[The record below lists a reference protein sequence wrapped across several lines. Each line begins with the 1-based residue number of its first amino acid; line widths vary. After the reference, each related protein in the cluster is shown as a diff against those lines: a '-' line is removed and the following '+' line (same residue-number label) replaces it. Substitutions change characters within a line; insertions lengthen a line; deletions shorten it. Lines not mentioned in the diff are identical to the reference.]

1 MGKAKDYIYRCIVFA
16 CDVASI
22 GAAYWLAYWLRFDFH
37 WYEPWQSIFWK
48 TLPLVAAVQI
58 TFCYIFRLYHA
69 VWTYASVTD
78 LLSILKSIFF
88 SQILVAATIL
98 FWQHEAF
105 PRSVLIIQPL
115 LAVSFLCA
123 TRLGIRFSRSW
134 RWQNQE
140 PGIRTLIVGDGDL
153 VENTLRVLRQTG
165 TYHLLGIISEQ
176 AQWWDRR
183 IHGVRVY
190 GGKKHLPSLIKKFKV
205 SSVVVTTPPSHR
217 GAVLGELIALCHQQG
232 VPKVSF
238 KLVRGLDEVLAS
250 PEVVSM
256 VRHVQPADLLN
267 REVVRM
273 DKVLVES
280 EIRRARVLVT
290 GAGGTIGS
298 ELCRQIARF
307 GPSRLIALESNAN
320 SLFYLEREMKKKGFP
335 VTPVLADIRDS
346 AFLQS
351 IFRRYAPQLV
361 FHAAAH
367 KHVAQLENNVKEA
380 IKNNVLGT
388 AALVKASQTNDVSKF
403 VLISTD
409 KAVRPSSVMGATKN
423 IAEQIVRTAS
433 VQSSCKFMA
442 VRFGNVLGSSGSVVR
457 LFEDQIA
464 RGGPVTVSHPDVTRY
479 FMTVQESVQLILQA
493 AARGQGGEI
502 FILRMG
508 DPVRIVDLAE
518 KMILLHGLEPHKDI
532 AIEFTGLKA
541 GEKKDEELMEEEE
554 ESPMTHDD
562 PYMYVLNAPASNPER
577 LQDDLLEMRR
587 LVYEAED
594 SDVVEKLRQMVP
606 KYLPF
611 EKEAEAPLRR
621 ISA

>member
-1 MGKAKDYIYRCIVFA
+1 MSKAKDMIYRFVVFA
-16 CDVASI
+16 TDLIALA
-22 GAAYWLAYWLRFDFH
+22 AAYWLAYWLRFDFH
-37 WYEPWQSIFWK
+37 WYEPWQSIFLK
-48 TLPLVAAVQI
+48 TLPVVVGLQI

-78 LLSILKSIFF
+78 LVSILKSVFVG
-88 SQILVAATIL
+88 QVLAAVAIL

-115 LAVSFLCA
+115 LAVSFLSA
-123 TRLGIRFSRSW
+123 TRLCIRFSRSW
-134 RWQNQE
+134 RWNNQE
-140 PGIRTLIVGDGDL
+140 PGIRTLIVGHGDL

-165 TYHLLGIISEQ
+165 LYHIVGILSEQ
-176 AQWWDRR
+176 AQWWNRS

-190 GGKKHLPSLIKKFKV
+190 GGKKHLPSLIKKYKV
-205 SSVVVTTPPSHR
+205 ASVVVTTSPSHR
-217 GAVLGELIALCHQQG
+217 GAVLGELIALCHQNG

-238 KLVRGLDEVLAS
+238 KLVRGLEEVLDA
-250 PEVVSM
+250 PETMSV

-273 DKVLVES
+273 DKALVES
-280 EIRRARVLVT
+280 DIRRARVLVT

-320 SLFYLEREMKKKGFP
+320 SLFYLEREMKKKGFQ

-351 IFRRYAPQLV
+351 IFRRYAPQMV

-367 KHVAQLENNVKEA
+367 KHVAQLESNVKEA

-388 AALVKASQTNDVSKF
+388 AALVKAAQAHEVSKF

-423 IAEQIVRTAS
+423 IAEQIVRAAAA
-433 VQSSCKFMA
+433 QSACKFMV

-464 RGGPVTVSHPDVTRY
+464 RGGPVTVSHPEVTRY

-493 AARGQGGEI
+493 AARGQAGEI

-554 ESPMTHDD
+554 ESPMTHQD
-562 PYMYVLNAPASNPER
+562 PYMYVLQATSANPEQ

-594 SDVVEKLRQMVP
+594 SDVLEKIRQMVP
-606 KYLPF
+606 KYLPYQ
-611 EKEAEAPLRR
+611 KETETPLRR